1 MFTESFKHR
10 IVENISHL
18 RQRYQSIAGKLQV
31 IFQRKNYFFNI
42 SVHSIKS
49 SLKWNGFCKSAENDL
64 KIWFFY
70 FDFFS
75 REKMAQAYEF
85 ALNNMGMDFASSS
98 IYNDYIMFVKNFDA
112 AGSSYAE
119 NQKISAI
126 RRIYHRGVI
135 IPMLN
140 VENLWYENEFNLK
153 SISNTLK
160 SLPFTFYSFLRLIAF
175 D

>member
-1 MFTESFKHR
+1 
-10 IVENISHL
+10 
-18 RQRYQSIAGKLQV
+18 
-31 IFQRKNYFFNI
+31 
-42 SVHSIKS
+42 
-49 SLKWNGFCKSAENDL
+49 
-64 KIWFFY
+64 
-70 FDFFS
+70 
-75 REKMAQAYEF
+75 MAQAYEF

>member
-1 MFTESFKHR
+1 
-10 IVENISHL
+10 
-18 RQRYQSIAGKLQV
+18 
-31 IFQRKNYFFNI
+31 
-42 SVHSIKS
+42 
-49 SLKWNGFCKSAENDL
+49 
-64 KIWFFY
+64 
-70 FDFFS
+70 
-75 REKMAQAYEF
+75 MAQAYEF

-98 IYNDYIMFVKNFDA
+98 IYNDYILFVKNFDA

-153 SISNTLK
+153 SITTTTLT
-160 SLPFTFYSFLRLIAF
+160 SLRPFTFYSFLYYYVSLRLMKRQICF
-175 D
+175 SVLSFSSISVSGRIDPIGVGRCSCDFELH

>member
-1 MFTESFKHR
+1 
-10 IVENISHL
+10 
-18 RQRYQSIAGKLQV
+18 
-31 IFQRKNYFFNI
+31 
-42 SVHSIKS
+42 
-49 SLKWNGFCKSAENDL
+49 
-64 KIWFFY
+64 
-70 FDFFS
+70 
-75 REKMAQAYEF
+75 MAQAYEF
-85 ALNNMGMDFASSS
+85 ALNNMGMDFASST

-153 SISNTLK
+153 SITTATLK

-175 D
+175 DTKRFVSLFFLHFRIRCWIDYIGVGSCDIR

>member
-1 MFTESFKHR
+1 
-10 IVENISHL
+10 
-18 RQRYQSIAGKLQV
+18 
-31 IFQRKNYFFNI
+31 
-42 SVHSIKS
+42 
-49 SLKWNGFCKSAENDL
+49 
-64 KIWFFY
+64 
-70 FDFFS
+70 
-75 REKMAQAYEF
+75 MAQAYEF

-140 VENLWYENEFNLK
+140 VENLWYEKYEFNNLK
-153 SISNTLK
+153 SITTTTFT
-160 SLPFTFYSFLRLIAF
+160 SLRPFTFYSFLYYYVSLRLMKRQICF
-175 D
+175 SVLSFSSISVSGRIDSIGVGRCSCDFELH

>member
-1 MFTESFKHR
+1 
-10 IVENISHL
+10 
-18 RQRYQSIAGKLQV
+18 
-31 IFQRKNYFFNI
+31 
-42 SVHSIKS
+42 
-49 SLKWNGFCKSAENDL
+49 
-64 KIWFFY
+64 
-70 FDFFS
+70 
-75 REKMAQAYEF
+75 MAQAYEF

-140 VENLWYENEFNLK
+140 VENLWYEKYEFNNLK
-153 SISNTLK
+153 SITTTLTT
-160 SLPFTFYSFLRLIAF
+160 SLRPFTFYSFLHYYVSLRLMKRQICFSLCHFLLFPYPVGSILLELAGVVVTLSYIN
-175 D
+175 

>member
-1 MFTESFKHR
+1 
-10 IVENISHL
+10 
-18 RQRYQSIAGKLQV
+18 
-31 IFQRKNYFFNI
+31 
-42 SVHSIKS
+42 
-49 SLKWNGFCKSAENDL
+49 
-64 KIWFFY
+64 
-70 FDFFS
+70 
-75 REKMAQAYEF
+75 MAQAYEF

-140 VENLWYENEFNLK
+140 VENLWYEKYEFNNLK
-153 SISNTLK
+153 SITTTLTT
-160 SLPFTFYSFLRLIAF
+160 SLRPFTFYSFLYYYVSLRLMKRQICF
-175 D
+175 SVLSFSSISVSSRIDSIGGIGVGRCSCDFELH